1 MSEDKV
7 EKSVSMKSID
17 SSRQDHYTSKLEE
30 FRKKQIHDENYEDYV
45 QEVDGFIENIREIIS
60 DELDERTKQIE
71 RKNKIVE
78 EDIGEDS
85 LSDIREKGPGRWN
98 FDVLQVS
105 EVDRG
110 LKEKNWKLFELAW
123 FLFQNTWVEKQKL
136 ESVLDEMDMQSIS
149 SRYFEKHEDM
159 IEKDREMTKKQFKN
173 LVSGLRE
180 IEDSRNENMQAMVSS
195 IKQMAETLDDFNPE
209 ISVNTNSG
217 DVEKIE
223 EENTEEKNEKNN
235 DESDNDG
242 DDENND
248 GPSNDLPKCRYCRQK
263 FLNKSNRDE
272 HEDDACDRMKE
283 IVYNILD
290 YELDS
295 DGEFSA
301 ADFKEKHPIS
311 RQTVSN
317 WRDNLKEGE

>member
-78 EDIGEDS
+78 EDIGEDR

-136 ESVLDEMDMQSIS
+136 ESVLDEMEMQSIK
-149 SRYFEKHEDM
+149 SRYFEKHESM
-159 IEKDREMTKKQFKN
+159 IEKDRQMTKKQFEN
-173 LVSGLRE
+173 LVAGLRE
-180 IEDSRNENMQAMVSS
+180 IEEGRNENMKRLTESVELMADSLNSNSS
-195 IKQMAETLDDFNPE
+195 DDDTESSEGDNN
-209 ISVNTNSG
+209 SVNNGS
-217 DVEKIE
+217 E
-223 EENTEEKNEKNN
+223 EVFECGYCGREFMSEE
-235 DESDNDG
+235 
-242 DDENND
+242 
-248 GPSNDLPKCRYCRQK
+248 
-263 FLNKSNRDE
+263 NRDE
-272 HEDDACDRMKE
+272 HEKEACDEVKPKVLNVLE
-283 IVYNILD
+283 EKI
-290 YELDS
+290 DS

-301 ADFKEKHPIS
+301 ADFAEKHPIS